1 MSPDLEFF
9 IRGIAVGALLV
20 TGLAVWNSAVSRH
33 ARIATLMAMLSLAAW
48 VICEG
53 PLWAVMGR
61 PYVVLALSF
70 PVGGFFWLFV
80 AAVFEDRPITP
91 LRLLAVAAPLTT
103 GVVMNL
109 PDGPQNTPV
118 WIVHN
123 VLGGAL
129 VLHAGFIIVRGWRDD
144 LIESRRRLRGVV
156 FGASAIYGM
165 IEVTLSLSSRFGPGA
180 SLRAFLVS
188 GPWGGVAMALLAL
201 GSAGL
206 LLNARPSLF
215 GPGRRAEARADTRSD
230 VADRQ
235 LLGKLEAFMAEGG
248 WKTEGLTIGAVAQAL
263 DTPEHRVRRL
273 INQKLGHRNFAD
285 FVNGHRIEAAKRR
298 LADPDEARLTVA
310 AIAFDLGYGSLGPF
324 NRAFRA
330 ATGATPTEWR
340 RQALAASEGNASPI
354 LEEAV

>member
-1 MSPDLEFF
+1 MSPLLDPF
-9 IRGIAVGALLV
+9 IRGIAAGALLV
-20 TGLAVWNSAVSRH
+20 IGLAVWNSGVSRH
-33 ARIATLMAMLSLAAW
+33 ARIATAMAMLSLAAW
-48 VICEG
+48 LISESA
-53 PLWAVMGR
+53 LWAAMGR
-61 PYVVLALSF
+61 PYPILALSF

-103 GVVMNL
+103 GVLMNL
-109 PDGPQNTPV
+109 PGQPQNTPI

-129 VLHAGFIIVRGWRDD
+129 VLHAGFIIVRGWRGD
-144 LIESRRRLRGVV
+144 LIESRRRLRGIV

-165 IEVTLSLSSRFGPGA
+165 IEVALSLSSRFGASA

-188 GPWGGVAMALLAL
+188 GPWGGAAIALLAL

-215 GPGRRAEARADTRSD
+215 GPGRRAEARADTRSEA
-230 VADRQ
+230 ADRQ

-248 WKTEGLTIGAVAQAL
+248 WRTEGLTIGAVAEAL
-263 DTPEHRVRRL
+263 DTPEHRLRRL

-285 FVNGHRIEAAKRR
+285 FVNGHRIEAARAR
-298 LADPDEARLTVA
+298 LADPAEAGTTVA
-310 AIAFDLGYGSLGPF
+310 VIAFDLGYGSLGPF

-340 RQALAASEGNASPI
+340 RQALAEASPI

>member
-1 MSPDLEFF
+1 MSPLLDAL

-20 TGLAVWNSAVSRH
+20 IGLAVWNSAVSRH
-33 ARIATLMAMLSLAAW
+33 ARIATGMAMLSLAAW

-53 PLWAVMGR
+53 PLWAAIGR
-61 PYVVLALSF
+61 PYPVLVLSF

-91 LRLLAVAAPLTT
+91 MRLLAVAAPLIT
-103 GVVMNL
+103 GAAMNL
-109 PDGPQNTPV
+109 TQGTLSTAI
-118 WIVHN
+118 WIAHN

-129 VLHAGFIIVRGWRDD
+129 VLHAGFIIVRGWRGD
-144 LIESRRRLRGVV
+144 LIESRRRLRGLV
-156 FGASAIYGM
+156 FAAAALYGM
-165 IEVTLSLSSRFGPGA
+165 IEVALSLSSRFGSGA
-180 SLRAFLVS
+180 PLRAFLVS
-188 GPWGGVAMALLAL
+188 GPWGGLAMAFLAL
-201 GSAGL
+201 VSAGL
-206 LLNARPSLF
+206 LLSGRPSLF
-215 GPGRRAEARADTRSD
+215 GPSRRTEARPDARGE

-235 LLGKLEAFMAEGG
+235 LLGKLEGFMAEGG
-248 WKTEGLTIGAVAQAL
+248 WKTEGLTIGAVAQTLA
-263 DTPEHRVRRL
+263 TPEHRLRRL
-273 INQKLGHRNFAD
+273 INRKLGHRNFAD

-298 LADPDEARLTVA
+298 LADPGDARTTVA

-340 RQALAASEGNASPI
+340 RQALAEASPI

>member
-1 MSPDLEFF
+1 MSPLLDFF

-33 ARIATLMAMLSLAAW
+33 ARIATGMAMLSLAAW

-53 PLWAVMGR
+53 PLWAAMGR
-61 PYVVLALSF
+61 PVPLMVLSF
-70 PVGGFFWLFV
+70 PVAGFFWLFV

-91 LRLLAVAAPLTT
+91 LRLLAIAAPLIT
-103 GVVMNL
+103 GVTMNL
-109 PDGPQNTPV
+109 PGPQNTPI
-118 WIVHN
+118 WIAHN
-123 VLGGAL
+123 ILGGAL
-129 VLHAGFIIVRGWRDD
+129 VLHAGLIIVRGWRGD
-144 LIESRRRLRGVV
+144 LIESRRRLRGLV
-156 FGASAIYGM
+156 FGACALYG
-165 IEVTLSLSSRFGPGA
+165 IVEVTLSLSSRFSPGA

-188 GPWGGVAMALLAL
+188 GPWGGLALALLAL

-206 LLNARPSLF
+206 LLNGRPSLF
-215 GPGRRAEARADTRSD
+215 GPGRRAETRADTRSEA
-230 VADRQ
+230 ADRQ
-235 LLGKLEAFMAEGG
+235 LLGKLEGFMAEGG
-248 WKTEGLTIGAVAQAL
+248 WRTEGLTIGAVAQVL
-263 DTPEHRVRRL
+263 DTPEHRLRRL

-330 ATGATPTEWR
+330 AAGATPTEWR
-340 RQALAASEGNASPI
+340 RQALAGHSPI